1 MPKITNNICW
11 LLEAINR
18 KLKCGTLNLIVILF
32 LNIENLISV
41 ENLSPIFN
49 CMTVT
54 LDQNI
59 IFGNKDMTYSIWSIK
74 DQKKLF

>member
-1 MPKITNNICW
+1 MPKITNNLCW
-11 LLEAINR
+11 HPEAINR
-18 KLKCGTLNLIVILF
+18 KLKCGTLNLIVFLF
-32 LNIENLISV
+32 LILENLISV